1 MTYRA
6 PINDMLLAL
15 NHGAGLQAAVKA
27 GHYGDF
33 DSDITAA
40 VLEEAG
46 RFATDVLAPLNRIG
60 DENGIKLANDK
71 VTTAPGWP
79 DAYQRW
85 TAAGWNAVS
94 GSEAFGGQGLPLAI
108 NAACTEIWSAS
119 NIAFGLCP
127 LLTLSAIEALDA
139 HGSED
144 LKKIYLEKL
153 VSGEWTGTM
162 QLTEPQAGSD
172 VGALRTRAE
181 RAADGSYRI
190 TGTKIFIT
198 YGDHDMTD
206 NIVHF
211 VLARLPD
218 APAGTKGISLFL
230 IPKFLVNA
238 DGSLGARNDIYPSG
252 VEHKLGMHASPT
264 CTMTM
269 GDKGGA
275 IGYLVGEENRGM
287 LCMFTMMNQARLGV
301 GLEGVGIADR
311 AYQQALAFAQERR
324 QGRAIGKTGDGTD
337 AIIVHPDVK
346 RMLMQMRALTA
357 AARTIC
363 YATAVAFDVSVRATD
378 AKVRSD
384 AAARGAL
391 LTPIAK
397 AFSTDI
403 GNEVTSLGVQ
413 IHGGMGFIEETG
425 AAQHY
430 RDARITAIYEGT
442 NGIQSIDLVTRKLR
456 AQGGASV
463 WALLDELSDIVK
475 RVEASNDPAFGTTG
489 AKLRDALG
497 SLERSSRWLLE
508 RIASAPNDALAG
520 ATPYL
525 RLFGSTLGGC
535 KLAEEALAARTLG
548 RGFGRS
554 AALCH
559 AGALLCREHFGAGR
573 LAGAHGDGQRQFGHR
588 RRRGFAGL
596 TRCGGLAANPRQ
608 LAASVFT
615 RAASACR
622 FGAARGLERT
632 VEINHSECMFFA
644 RLRADS
650 MLGQQRPSSNWR
662 RGAIAR

>member
-1 MTYRA
+1 MRDTAMTYRA
-6 PINDMLLAL
+6 PVNDMLLAL
-15 NHGAGLQAAVKA
+15 NHGAGLQAAVQA

-33 DSDITAA
+33 DAEITAA

-46 RFATDVLAPLNRIG
+46 RFASEVLAPLNRVG
-60 DENGIKLANDK
+60 DENGINLENDE

-85 TAAGWNAVS
+85 AAAGWNAVS
-94 GSEAFGGQGLPLAI
+94 GPEAFGGQGLPLAI

-139 HGSED
+139 HGSDE

-181 RAADGSYRI
+181 RSPDGSYRI
-190 TGTKIFIT
+190 KGTKIFIT

-218 APAGTKGISLFL
+218 APVGTRGISLFL

-238 DGSLGARNDIYPSG
+238 DGSLGQRNDIHVSG

-275 IGYLVGEENRGM
+275 IGYLIGEENRGM
-287 LCMFTMMNQARLGV
+287 QCMFTMMNQARLGV

-324 QGRAIGKTGDGTD
+324 QGRAIGRPDDKANDKASNGPDP
-337 AIIVHPDVK
+337 IIVHPDVK

-363 YATAVAFDVSVRATD
+363 YATAVALDVSVRARDT
-378 AKVRSD
+378 KVRAD

-403 GNEVTSLGVQ
+403 GNEVASLGVQ

-425 AAQHY
+425 AAQHL
-430 RDARITAIYEGT
+430 RDARITPIYEGT
-442 NGIQSIDLVTRKLR
+442 NGIQSIDLVTRKL
-456 AQGGASV
+456 AANGGASV
-463 WALLDELSDIVK
+463 WALLDELTGIVK
-475 RVEASNDPAFGTTG
+475 RVEASNDPAFGTSG

-497 SLERSSRWLLE
+497 SLERASRWLLE
-508 RIASAPNDALAG
+508 RVSSAPNDALAG

-535 KLAEEALAARTLG
+535 MLACEALAARDLGNGDPQRYVTLA
-548 RGFGRS
+548 RF
-554 AALCH
+554 
-559 AGALLCREHFGAGR
+559 
-573 LAGAHGDGQRQFGHR
+573 
-588 RRRGFAGL
+588 FAE
-596 TRCGGLAANPRQ
+596 NI
-608 LAASVFT
+608 SVQ
-615 RAASACR
+615 APA
-622 FGAARGLERT
+622 LERT
-632 VEINHSECMFFA
+632 VIDSAEAVNG
-644 RLRADS
+644 ADAVL
-650 MLGQQRPSSNWR
+650 LG
-662 RGAIAR
+662 

>member
-6 PINDMLLAL
+6 PINDILLAL
-15 NHGAGLQAAVKA
+15 NHGAGLKAAIEA

-33 DSDITAA
+33 DGDVTAA

-46 RFATDVLAPLNRIG
+46 KFASDVLAPLNRIG
-60 DENGIKLANDK
+60 DENGIKLDAGQ

-85 TAAGWNAVS
+85 AAAGWNAVS
-94 GSEAFGGQGLPLAI
+94 GPEAFGGQGLPLAI

-119 NIAFGLCP
+119 NVAFGLCP

-139 HGSED
+139 HGSD
-144 LKKIYLEKL
+144 SLKKIYLEKL

-181 RAADGSYRI
+181 RTDDGSYRI
-190 TGTKIFIT
+190 KGTKIFIT

-238 DGSLGARNDIYPSG
+238 DGSLGARNDIHASG

-269 GDKGGA
+269 GDHGGA
-275 IGYLVGEENRGM
+275 IGYLIGEENAGM
-287 LCMFTMMNQARLGV
+287 RCMFTMMNQARLGV
-301 GLEGVGIADR
+301 GLEGVGVADR
-311 AYQQALAFAQERR
+311 AYQQALSYAQERR
-324 QGRAIGKTGDGTD
+324 QGRAVGKQGDGMD
-337 AIIVHPDVK
+337 PIIVHPDIK

-363 YATAVAFDVSVRATD
+363 YATAVALDVAARATD
-378 AKVRSD
+378 AKVRGE

-403 GNEVTSLGVQ
+403 GNEVAYLGVQ
-413 IHGGMGFIEETG
+413 VHGGMGFIEETG
-425 AAQHY
+425 AAQHS

-442 NGIQSIDLVTRKLR
+442 NGIQAIDLVTRKL
-456 AQGGASV
+456 AANGGAAV
-463 WALLDELSDIVK
+463 FALLDELGGIVK
-475 RVEASNDPAFGTTG
+475 QVEASNDPGFGTT
-489 AKLRDALG
+489 ALKLRDALS
-497 SLERSSRWLLE
+497 SLDRASRWLLE
-508 RIASAPNDALAG
+508 RVATAPNDALAG

-525 RLFGSTLGGC
+525 RLFGSALGGC
-535 KLAEEALAARTLG
+535 YLASEALAARSEAAGDHARYVTLA
-548 RGFGRS
+548 RFFAENIS
-554 AALCH
+554 VQ
-559 AGALLCREHFGAGR
+559 AGALEKTVTVSAEAVTGADAVL
-573 LAGAHGDGQRQFGHR
+573 LA
-588 RRRGFAGL
+588 
-596 TRCGGLAANPRQ
+596 
-608 LAASVFT
+608 
-615 RAASACR
+615 
-622 FGAARGLERT
+622 
-632 VEINHSECMFFA
+632 
-644 RLRADS
+644 
-650 MLGQQRPSSNWR
+650 
-662 RGAIAR
+662 

>member
-15 NHGAGLQAAVKA
+15 KHGAGLEAAVKA

-33 DSDITAA
+33 DGDITAA
-40 VLEEAG
+40 VLDEAG
-46 RFATDVLAPLNRIG
+46 KFASDVLAPLNRVG
-60 DENGIKLANDK
+60 DEHGIKLEGSN
-71 VTTAPGWP
+71 VITAPGWP
-79 DAYQRW
+79 DAYKRW

-108 NAACTEIWSAS
+108 NAVCTEIWSAS

-139 HGSED
+139 HGSEE

-153 VSGEWTGTM
+153 ISGDWPGTM

-181 RAADGSYRI
+181 RAGDGTYRI
-190 TGTKIFIT
+190 KGTKIFIT
-198 YGDHDMTD
+198 YGDHDMSD

-218 APAGTKGISLFL
+218 APAGTRGISLFL
-230 IPKFLVNA
+230 IPKFLVSA
-238 DGSLGARNDIYPSG
+238 DGTLGARNDIYVSG
-252 VEHKLGMHASPT
+252 IEHKLGMHAAPT

-275 IGYLVGEENRGM
+275 IGFLIGEENRGM
-287 LCMFTMMNQARLGV
+287 QCMFTMMNQARLSV

-324 QGRAIGKTGDGTD
+324 QGRAVGKPGSESDP
-337 AIIVHPDVK
+337 IIVHPDVK
-346 RMLMQMRALTA
+346 RMLMQMRAMTA

-363 YATAVAFDVSVRATD
+363 YATAVALDVSMRANDAATRAT
-378 AKVRSD
+378 

-397 AFSTDI
+397 AFSSDI

-430 RDARITAIYEGT
+430 RDARITQIYEGT
-442 NGIQSIDLVTRKLR
+442 NGIQSIDLVTRKL
-456 AQGGASV
+456 AANGGEQV
-463 WALLDELSDIVK
+463 WALLDELRGIVQQ
-475 RVEASNDPAFGTTG
+475 VEASNDPAFGTTG
-489 AKLRDALG
+489 AKLRDAIA
-497 SLERSSRWLLE
+497 SLERTSHWLLE
-508 RIASAPNDALAG
+508 RVTSAPNEALAG

-525 RLFGSTLGGC
+525 RLFGSALGGC
-535 KLAEEALAARTLG
+535 MLAKEALAAKNLGESDPQRYVTLA
-548 RGFGRS
+548 RFFAENVS
-554 AALCH
+554 VQ
-559 AGALLCREHFGAGR
+559 AGA
-573 LAGAHGDGQRQFGHR
+573 
-588 RRRGFAGL
+588 
-596 TRCGGLAANPRQ
+596 
-608 LAASVFT
+608 
-615 RAASACR
+615 
-622 FGAARGLERT
+622 LERT
-632 VEINHSECMFFA
+632 VMDSAEAVNG
-644 RLRADS
+644 ADAVL
-650 MLGQQRPSSNWR
+650 LG
-662 RGAIAR
+662 

>member
-6 PINDMLLAL
+6 PVNDMLLAL

-33 DSDITAA
+33 DADITAA

-46 RFATDVLAPLNRIG
+46 RFASDVLAPLNRVG
-60 DENGIKLANDK
+60 DENGIRLEANK

-79 DAYQRW
+79 DAYRRW
-85 TAAGWNAVS
+85 AAAGWNAVS
-94 GSEAFGGQGLPLAI
+94 GPEAFGGQGLPLAI

-139 HGSED
+139 HGSDE
-144 LKKIYLEKL
+144 LKNIYLEKL

-181 RAADGSYRI
+181 PAGDGSYRI
-190 TGTKIFIT
+190 KGTKIFIT

-238 DGSLGARNDIYPSG
+238 DGSLGARNDIYASG

-269 GDKGGA
+269 GDQGGA

-324 QGRAIGKTGDGTD
+324 QGRAIGKASDKEGNGSDP
-337 AIIVHPDVK
+337 IIVHPDVK

-363 YATAVAFDVSVRATD
+363 YATAVALDISVRATD
-378 AKVRSD
+378 ARTRAL

-413 IHGGMGFIEETG
+413 VHGGMGFIEETG

-442 NGIQSIDLVTRKLR
+442 NGIQAIDLVTRKL
-456 AQGGASV
+456 AANGGESV
-463 WALLDELSDIVK
+463 WALLDELAGIVGQ
-475 RVEASNDPAFGTTG
+475 VEASNDPAFGTAG
-489 AKLRDALG
+489 VKLRDALA
-497 SLERSSRWLLE
+497 SLDRTSRWLLE
-508 RIASAPNDALAG
+508 RVTSAPNDALAG

-535 KLAEEALAARTLG
+535 MLAGEALAARDLG
-548 RGFGRS
+548 
-554 AALCH
+554 
-559 AGALLCREHFGAGR
+559 EGAGDPQR
-573 LAGAHGDGQRQFGHR
+573 YVTLARF
-588 RRRGFAGL
+588 FAENISVQ
-596 TRCGGLAANPRQ
+596 AA
-608 LAASVFT
+608 A
-615 RAASACR
+615 
-622 FGAARGLERT
+622 LERT
-632 VEINHSECMFFA
+632 VMDSAEAVNG
-644 RLRADS
+644 ADAVL
-650 MLGQQRPSSNWR
+650 LG
-662 RGAIAR
+662 

>member
-15 NHGAGLQAAVKA
+15 NHGAGLMAAVKA

-33 DSDITAA
+33 DAEITAA
-40 VLEEAG
+40 VIEEAG
-46 RFATDVLAPLNRIG
+46 RFASDVLAPLNRVG
-60 DENGIKLANDK
+60 DEHGIKLEDGK

-85 TAAGWNAVS
+85 TEAGWNAVS
-94 GSEAFGGQGLPLAI
+94 GPEAHGGQGLPLAV
-108 NAACTEIWSAS
+108 NAVCTEIWSAA
-119 NIAFGLCP
+119 NVAFGLCP

-139 HGSED
+139 HGSIE
-144 LKKIYLEKL
+144 LKKLYLDKL
-153 VSGEWTGTM
+153 ISGAWTGTM
-162 QLTEPQAGSD
+162 QLTEPQAGSN

-181 RAADGSYRI
+181 RASDGTYRI
-190 TGTKIFIT
+190 KGTKIFIT

-230 IPKFLVNA
+230 VPKYLVNA
-238 DGSLGARNDIYPSG
+238 DGSLGARNDIHASG

-269 GDKGGA
+269 GDHGGA
-275 IGYLVGEENRGM
+275 IGYLIGEENQGM
-287 LCMFTMMNQARLGV
+287 RCMFTMMNQARLGV

-311 AYQQALAFAQERR
+311 AYQQALAYAQERR
-324 QGRAIGKTGDGTD
+324 QGHAMGKTGDGSD
-337 AIIVHPDVK
+337 PIIAHPDIK

-357 AARTIC
+357 AARSIC
-363 YATAVAFDVSVRATD
+363 YATAVALDVAARGGD
-378 AKVRSD
+378 PKVRSE

-403 GNEVTSLGVQ
+403 GNEVAYLGVQ

-430 RDARITAIYEGT
+430 RDARITPIYEGT
-442 NGIQSIDLVTRKLR
+442 NGIQAIDLVTRKLGTN
-456 AQGGASV
+456 GGASV
-463 WALLDELSDIVK
+463 FALLDELRDVVG

-489 AKLRDALG
+489 AKLREALAA
-497 SLERSSRWLLE
+497 LDRTSRWLLE
-508 RIASAPNDALAG
+508 RLASAPNDALAG

-525 RLFGSTLGGC
+525 RLFGVTLGGC
-535 KLAEEALAARTLG
+535 MLASEALAAGGDGIAEPARYVTLA
-548 RGFGRS
+548 RFFAENLS
-554 AALCH
+554 VQ
-559 AGALLCREHFGAGR
+559 AGALEKTVTESADAVTGADAV
-573 LAGAHGDGQRQFGHR
+573 L
-588 RRRGFAGL
+588 
-596 TRCGGLAANPRQ
+596 
-608 LAASVFT
+608 
-615 RAASACR
+615 
-622 FGAARGLERT
+622 
-632 VEINHSECMFFA
+632 
-644 RLRADS
+644 
-650 MLGQQRPSSNWR
+650 LG
-662 RGAIAR
+662 

>member
-6 PINDMLLAL
+6 PISDMLLSL
-15 NHGAGLQAAVKA
+15 KHGAGLKAAMEA

-33 DSDITAA
+33 DGDIESG

-46 RFATDVLAPLNRIG
+46 KFATDVLAPLNKVG
-60 DENGIKLANDK
+60 DEHGIKLSDGK

-79 DAYQRW
+79 DAYKRW
-85 TAAGWNAVS
+85 TEGGWNAVS
-94 GSEAFGGQGLPLAI
+94 GPEDFGGQGLPLAI
-108 NAACTEIWSAS
+108 NAACTEIWSAA
-119 NIAFGLCP
+119 NVAFGLCP
-127 LLTLSAIEALDA
+127 LLTASAMEALDA
-139 HGSED
+139 HGSDE

-181 RAADGSYRI
+181 RIADDSYRI

-218 APAGTKGISLFL
+218 APPGTKGISLFL

-238 DGSLGARNDIYPSG
+238 DGSLGERNDIYPSG

-269 GDKGGA
+269 GDDGGA
-275 IGYLVGEENRGM
+275 VGYLIGEENRGM
-287 LCMFTMMNQARLGV
+287 QCMFTMMNQARLGV
-301 GLEGVGIADR
+301 GLEGVGVADR
-311 AYQQALAFAQERR
+311 AYQQALAYAQDRK
-324 QGRAIGKTGDGTD
+324 QGRAVGAKGPGSD
-337 AIIVHPDVK
+337 AIIAHPDVK
-346 RMLMQMRALTA
+346 RMLMQMRVLTA
-357 AARTIC
+357 ASRSIC
-363 YATAVAFDVSVRATD
+363 YATAVALDVAVRAKD
-378 AKVRSD
+378 AGVRTD

-403 GNEVTSLGVQ
+403 GNEVAYLGVQ

-430 RDARITAIYEGT
+430 RDARITTIYEGT
-442 NGIQSIDLVTRKLR
+442 NGIQSIDLVTRKL
-456 AQGGASV
+456 AANGGASV
-463 WALLDELSDIVK
+463 WALLDELTGIVK
-475 RVEASNDPAFGTTG
+475 QVEASNDPAFGTTG

-497 SLERSSRWLLE
+497 SLDRSSKWLLE
-508 RIASAPNDALAG
+508 RVASAPNDALAG

-535 KLAEEALAARTLG
+535 MLAGEALAAKANGDAGGDPQRYATL
-548 RGFGRS
+548 
-554 AALCH
+554 
-559 AGALLCREHFGAGR
+559 
-573 LAGAHGDGQRQFGHR
+573 
-588 RRRGFAGL
+588 
-596 TRCGGLAANPRQ
+596 
-608 LAASVFT
+608 
-615 RAASACR
+615 
-622 FGAARGLERT
+622 AR
-632 VEINHSECMFFA
+632 FFA
-644 RLRADS
+644 ENVSVQSGSLEKTVIDSADAV
-650 MLGQQRPSSNWR
+650 N
-662 RGAIAR
+662 GADAVLLA

>member
-6 PINDMLLAL
+6 PINDILLAL

-33 DSDITAA
+33 DADITTA

-46 RFATDVLAPLNRIG
+46 RFASEVLAPLNRVG
-60 DENGIKLANDK
+60 DKSGIKLDDGK

-79 DAYQRW
+79 DAYRRW

-94 GSEAFGGQGLPLAI
+94 GPEAFGGQGLPLAI

-139 HGSED
+139 HGSDE

-181 RAADGSYRI
+181 RASDGSYRI
-190 TGTKIFIT
+190 SGTKIFIT

-218 APAGTKGISLFL
+218 APAGTRGISLFL

-238 DGSLGARNDIYPSG
+238 DGSLGARNDIHPSG
-252 VEHKLGMHASPT
+252 IEHKLGMHASPT

-269 GDKGGA
+269 GDHGGA
-275 IGYLVGEENRGM
+275 TGYLIGEENRGM

-324 QGRAIGKTGDGTD
+324 QGRAVGKTSDRPGNGSDP
-337 AIIVHPDVK
+337 IIVHPDVK

-357 AARTIC
+357 ASRTIC
-363 YATAVAFDVSVRATD
+363 YATAVALDVSVRATD
-378 AKVRSD
+378 ANVRSA

-442 NGIQSIDLVTRKLR
+442 NGIQSIDLVTRKL
-456 AQGGASV
+456 AAHGGEAV
-463 WALLDELSDIVK
+463 WALLDELKATISQ
-475 RVEASNDPAFGTTG
+475 VEASNDPAFGTTG

-497 SLERSSRWLLE
+497 SLDRTSRWLLE
-508 RIASAPNDALAG
+508 RVTSAPNEALAG

-535 KLAEEALAARTLG
+535 MLANEALAARDPGEGAGDPQSAGDPQRYVTLA
-548 RGFGRS
+548 RFFAENIS
-554 AALCH
+554 VQ
-559 AGALLCREHFGAGR
+559 AGALEKTVVDSAEAVNGADAVL
-573 LAGAHGDGQRQFGHR
+573 LA
-588 RRRGFAGL
+588 
-596 TRCGGLAANPRQ
+596 
-608 LAASVFT
+608 
-615 RAASACR
+615 
-622 FGAARGLERT
+622 
-632 VEINHSECMFFA
+632 
-644 RLRADS
+644 
-650 MLGQQRPSSNWR
+650 
-662 RGAIAR
+662 

>member
-6 PINDMLLAL
+6 PISDMLLAL

-33 DSDITAA
+33 DHDIAAA

-46 RFATDVLAPLNRIG
+46 RFASDVLAPLNVIG
-60 DENGIKLANDK
+60 DEHGIKLDGGK

-79 DAYQRW
+79 DAYKRW
-85 TAAGWNAVS
+85 TEAGWNAVS
-94 GSEAFGGQGLPLAI
+94 GPEAFGGQGLPLAI
-108 NAACTEIWSAS
+108 NAVCTEIWSAS

-139 HGSED
+139 HGSDD

-153 VSGEWTGTM
+153 VSGEWPGTM

-181 RAADGSYRI
+181 RAGDGSYRI
-190 TGTKIFIT
+190 KGTKIFIT
-198 YGDHDMTD
+198 YGEHDMSD

-238 DGSLGARNDIYPSG
+238 DGSLGARNDIFASG
-252 VEHKLGMHASPT
+252 IEHKLGMHAAPT

-269 GDKGGA
+269 GDHGGA
-275 IGYLVGEENRGM
+275 IGYLIGEENRGM
-287 LCMFTMMNQARLGV
+287 SCMFTMMNQARLGV

-311 AYQQALAFAQERR
+311 AYQQALVFAQERR
-324 QGRAIGKTGDGTD
+324 QGRAVGKKGEGSDP
-337 AIIVHPDVK
+337 IIVHPDVK

-363 YATAVAFDVSVRATD
+363 YATAVALDVSVRATD
-378 AKVRSD
+378 AKTRSL

-413 IHGGMGFIEETG
+413 VHGGMGFIEETG

-442 NGIQSIDLVTRKLR
+442 NGIQSIDLVTRKL
-456 AQGGASV
+456 AANNGEAV
-463 WALLDELSDIVK
+463 WALLDELAGIVK
-475 RVEASNDPAFGTTG
+475 RVEVSNDPAFGTTG
-489 AKLRDALG
+489 TKLRDALA
-497 SLERSSRWLLE
+497 SLDRTSRWLLE
-508 RIASAPNDALAG
+508 RVASAPNEALAG

-535 KLAEEALAARTLG
+535 MLANEALAARTLG
-548 RGFGRS
+548 EGDPQRYVT
-554 AALCH
+554 
-559 AGALLCREHFGAGR
+559 
-573 LAGAHGDGQRQFGHR
+573 LARF
-588 RRRGFAGL
+588 FAE
-596 TRCGGLAANPRQ
+596 NVSVQ
-608 LAASVFT
+608 AAS
-615 RAASACR
+615 
-622 FGAARGLERT
+622 LERT
-632 VEINHSECMFFA
+632 VMDSAEAVNG
-644 RLRADS
+644 ADAVL
-650 MLGQQRPSSNWR
+650 LG
-662 RGAIAR
+662 